1 MRYQTVAKLFA
12 LTYGIKIGQQ
22 LAGRA
27 AQDASGQSLI
37 SVGGIRETSIIT
49 SLFLIM
55 NQASA
60 PHVVLRFALIVTSF
74 ADAFYSRPTHS
85 ISQPKAQCRLLGSQ
99 H

>member
-37 SVGGIRETSIIT
+37 SVGGIKETSIMT

-55 NQASA
+55 N
-60 PHVVLRFALIVTSF
+60 H
-74 ADAFYSRPTHS
+74 ADLLQEDEQFWW
-85 ISQPKAQCRLLGSQ
+85 KVFVLLGVWETSGLPKWVRGRRR
-99 H
+99 